1 MANEKKFSGQELYD
15 LLGGSNVENA
25 IVELSK
31 LADRFPD
38 SGFVFAK
45 DSLDIYRKYK
55 NKTTPEKY
63 VEGVAEMVYII
74 LDNWFDTKWLITG
87 IEDESLVIRRVTEII
102 TDMICR
108 HSWLAPED
116 FVITYTLLYELEDYI
131 SGLSTKEK
139 KVGYKVARGQRLK
152 SAKKG
157 LEQAGIT
164 REYVLNN
171 SPTTVYKKVTENS
184 KPEGGLYDRLQ
195 VIDEV
200 AEDIQDA
207 LWIDTAIEEDVTRV
221 YVDVYRLYN
230 PPTASKNFLPTIQR
244 IADEI
249 EERKKR
255 DKNFNIEGKVY
266 KEDRLV
272 IYQTDNS
279 WVVLGGK
286 LRVFLRDNKGN
297 YKLVFS
303 KPLYELRVK
312 DIKKIFHTIK

>member
-1 MANEKKFSGQELYD
+1 MANEKEFSGQELYD
-15 LLGGSNVENA
+15 LLGGANVENA

-38 SGFVFAK
+38 SGFAFAK
-45 DSLDIYRKYK
+45 DNLDIYRKYK
-55 NKTTPEKY
+55 NKSTPEKY

-74 LDNWFDTKWLITG
+74 LDSWFDTKWLITG
-87 IEDESLVIRRVTEII
+87 IEDESLVIRRITEII

-108 HSWLAPED
+108 HNWLAPED
-116 FVITYTLLYELEDYI
+116 FVIPYTLLYELEDYI

-171 SPTTVYKKVTENS
+171 SPTTVYKKVTANS
-184 KPEGGLYDRLQ
+184 KPEGGVYDRLQ

-230 PPTASKNFLPTIQR
+230 LPTASKNFLPTFQR
-244 IADEI
+244 ISGLI
-249 EERKKR
+249 EKRKHV
-255 DKNFNIEGKVY
+255 DKQFKISGHIY
-266 KEDRLV
+266 KEERLV

-279 WVVLGGK
+279 WIVLGGA
-286 LRVFLRDNKGN
+286 LRVFLKDTNDT
-297 YKLVFS
+297 YKMVFN
-303 KPLYELRVK
+303 KPLYEVRVR
-312 DIKKIFHTIK
+312 DLENIFHTIK

>member
-1 MANEKKFSGQELYD
+1 MTQKEEFSGKELYD
-15 LLGGSNVENA
+15 LLGGANVENA

-31 LADRFPD
+31 LADRFPK
-38 SGFVFAK
+38 SGF
-45 DSLDIYRKYK
+45 DSAIKTLDIYRKYK
-55 NKTTPEKY
+55 NKSTPEKY

-108 HSWLAPED
+108 YRRLAPED

-139 KVGYKVARGQRLK
+139 DVGYKVARGQRLK

-164 REYVLNN
+164 KGFVSTN

-184 KPEGGLYDRLQ
+184 KPEGGVYDRLQ

-230 PPTASKNFLPTIQR
+230 PPTTSKNFMPTIHR
-244 IADEI
+244 LNKFIK
-249 EERKKR
+249 ERKEQ
-255 DKNFNIEGKVY
+255 DEGFQIEGTVFREEQLVVY
-266 KEDRLV
+266 R
-272 IYQTDNS
+272 TNNN

-286 LRVFLRDNKGN
+286 LRVFEESGEVSK
-297 YKLVFS
+297 KVFS
-303 KPLYELRVK
+303 KALYELRVK
-312 DIKKIFHTIK
+312 DIEKVVLNIK